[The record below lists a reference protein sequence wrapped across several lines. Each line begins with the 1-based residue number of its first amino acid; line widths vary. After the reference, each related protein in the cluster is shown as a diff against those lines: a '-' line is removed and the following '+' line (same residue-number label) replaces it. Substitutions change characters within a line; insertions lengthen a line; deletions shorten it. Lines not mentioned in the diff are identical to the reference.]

1 MFIAFALAAAST
13 TSAQP
18 ARIIDVDG
26 EKVSYAAS
34 RTVDGKTLTDWLG
47 ARTRSD
53 PTDVDGRP
61 PNARLRRPGSLC
73 MSATG
78 TLFVTPGS
86 LRSGPVR
93 RVDVKTRELSTWV
106 Y

>member
-1 MFIAFALAAAST
+1 
-13 TSAQP
+13 
-18 ARIIDVDG
+18 
-26 EKVSYAAS
+26 
-34 RTVDGKTLTDWLG
+34 
-47 ARTRSD
+47 
-53 PTDVDGRP
+53 
-61 PNARLRRPGSLC
+61 